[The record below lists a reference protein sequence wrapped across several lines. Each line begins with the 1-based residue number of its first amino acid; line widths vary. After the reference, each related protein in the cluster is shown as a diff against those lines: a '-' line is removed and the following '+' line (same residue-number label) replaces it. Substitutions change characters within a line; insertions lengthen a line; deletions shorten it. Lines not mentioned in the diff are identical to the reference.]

1 MSNVAAMVARKKCSN
16 FRLLMDT
23 DCDVLVPHGPGG
35 LIDHSRQQASVV
47 CVRWGSCMALSDHV
61 RNRTKDFGPQ
71 RRARGFAQADRPP
84 FRFSNDNH
92 PCLDDDG
99 PAEELD

>member
-1 MSNVAAMVARKKCSN
+1 
-16 FRLLMDT
+16 
-23 DCDVLVPHGPGG
+23 
-35 LIDHSRQQASVV
+35 
-47 CVRWGSCMALSDHV
+47 MALSDHV

-92 PCLDDDG
+92 PCLDEDG
-99 PAEELD
+99 PAEELDCLRGVLPSQVLRAAELRARELGIGADQVLIRQGVIDEDA